1 MSIKTTFSS
10 IFFGFLAGL
19 VAAGGVV
26 ALVAVFIILRPNTV
40 RDLLAVESISQNSV
54 TPSAPELSS
63 AEEEIVD
70 VVKRVSP
77 AGVSIVATQDVPVY
91 EEYYEDQSDPFGF
104 GFPGFSFPQYRQNGT
119 EEQEVSSGSGF
130 FVSADGY
137 LVTNKHV
144 VADDTAEYTVYVS
157 DGSTYAATVLAL
169 DPANDIAV
177 LKVAGQDFAYVE
189 FGDSDTLQVGQTA
202 IAIGNALGEFS
213 NSVSVG
219 VVSGL
224 ARSIQAGDGFGQAE
238 QLEGVIQTDAAINF
252 GNSGGPLLNASG
264 QVIGVNVAVAAAEN
278 IGFAL
283 PANLVQSVVESVK
296 TTGKISRP
304 FLGVRYLTL
313 TAELQEANDLP
324 VDYGVL
330 VLRGETQT
338 ELAVIPSSPADK
350 AGIEENDIILEIDG
364 QKLDSDHDLG
374 TIIGQKT
381 VGEGVTLKVL
391 HDGEEKEVEVTLEE
405 RQ

>member
-1 MSIKTTFSS
+1 MSTKSTFLSA
-10 IFFGFLAGL
+10 IIGFFGGLLATSAVVAVV
-19 VAAGGVV
+19 VAATIVHPDWMLDMINV
-26 ALVAVFIILRPNTV
+26 NRVMTSV
-40 RDLLAVESISQNSV
+40 SSQ
-54 TPSAPELSS
+54 SAPEL
-63 AEEEIVD
+63 AGTEEEIVS
-70 VVKRVSP
+70 VVERVSP
-77 AGVSIVATQDVPVY
+77 AVVSIVATQDVPVY
-91 EEYYEDQSDPFGF
+91 EQYYEEQYDPFGF
-104 GFPGFSFPQYRQNGT
+104 EFPGFSLPQYRQNGT

-137 LVTNKHV
+137 VVTNKHV
-144 VADDTAEYTVYVS
+144 VSESEADYTVFTN
-157 DGSTYAATVLAL
+157 DGSQYSASVVAK

-177 LKVAGQDFAYVE
+177 LKVDGENFSYLE

-224 ARSIQAGDGFGQAE
+224 ARSIQAGDGFGQSE
-238 QLEGVIQTDAAINF
+238 KLDGVIQTDAAINF
-252 GNSGGPLLNASG
+252 GNSGGPLLNAAG

-304 FLGVRYLTL
+304 FLGVRYIPITV
-313 TAELQEANDLP
+313 ELREANDLP

-330 VLRGETQT
+330 VLRGETPT

-350 AGIEENDIILEIDG
+350 AGIEENDILLEIDG
-364 QKLDSDHDLG
+364 QKLDSEHDLS
-374 TIIGQKT
+374 TIIGQHV
-381 VGEGVTLKVL
+381 VGDKVTLQVL

>member
-1 MSIKTTFSS
+1 MSTKSTFLST
-10 IFFGFLAGL
+10 IIGFVAGG
-19 VAAGGVV
+19 VASLGVV
-26 ALVAVFIILRPNTV
+26 ALVIAAVLLRPELVRNVLEINNTNSSLSLQSPAALSGDEADIIGV
-40 RDLLAVESISQNSV
+40 VE
-54 TPSAPELSS
+54 
-63 AEEEIVD
+63 
-70 VVKRVSP
+70 RVSP
-77 AGVSIVATQDVPVY
+77 AVVSIVATQDVPVY
-91 EEYYEDQSDPFGF
+91 EQYYEESDPFGF
-104 GFPGFSFPQYRQNGT
+104 GFPGFSMPQYRQNGT

-144 VADDTAEYTVYVS
+144 VADDTAEYTVYTS
-157 DGSTYAATVLAL
+157 DGSTYTATVLAL

-177 LKVAGQDFAYVE
+177 LKVAGENFAYLD

-224 ARSIQAGDGFGQAE
+224 ARSITAGDGFGQAE

-252 GNSGGPLLNASG
+252 GNSGGPLLNLAG

-283 PANLVQSVVESVK
+283 PANLVQSVVDSVK

-304 FLGVRYLTL
+304 FLGVRYTTI

-324 VDYGVL
+324 VNYGVL
-330 VLRGETQT
+330 VLRGETST

-350 AGIEENDIILEIDG
+350 AGIEENDIILEIDD
-364 QKLDSDHDLG
+364 QKLDENHDLG
-374 TIIGQKT
+374 TIVGQKT
-381 VGEGVTLKVL
+381 VGEVVVLKVL
-391 HDGEEKEVEVTLEE
+391 HDGEENEVKVTLEE

>member
-1 MSIKTTFSS
+1 MSCKTSFFSA
-10 IFFGFLAGL
+10 IIGFVGGL
-19 VAAGGVV
+19 VATSVV
-26 ALVAVFIILRPNTV
+26 VVLFAVATWVHPDWLLDITGQNT
-40 RDLLAVESISQNSV
+40 AMSEKSSQF
-54 TPSAPELSS
+54 APQLSS
-63 AEEEIVD
+63 AETEIVA
-70 VVKRVSP
+70 VVERVSP
-77 AGVSIVATQDVPVY
+77 AVVSIVATQDVPVY
-91 EEYYEDQSDPFGF
+91 EQYYEESDPFGF
-104 GFPGFSFPQYRQNGT
+104 GFPGFSMPQYRQNGT

-137 LVTNKHV
+137 VVTNKHV
-144 VADDTAEYTVYVS
+144 VADDTAEYTVYTS
-157 DGSTYAATVLAL
+157 AGSTYTATVQAL

-177 LKVAGQDFAYVE
+177 LKVDGDNFVYLE
-189 FGDSDTLQVGQTA
+189 FGDSDALQVGQTA

-224 ARSIQAGDGFGQAE
+224 ARSIEAGDGFGRSE
-238 QLEGVIQTDAAINF
+238 QLDGVIQTDAAINF
-252 GNSGGPLLNASG
+252 GNSGGPLLNLAG

-304 FLGVRYLTL
+304 FLGVRYMPI
-313 TAELQEANDLP
+313 TAELQEANGLP

-330 VLRGETQT
+330 VLRGETPT

-350 AGIEENDIILEIDG
+350 AGIEENDIILDIDG
-364 QKLDSDHDLG
+364 QKLDDAHDLSA
-374 TIIGQKT
+374 IISQQA
-381 VGEGVTLKVL
+381 VGDTVTLTVL
-391 HDGEEKEVEVTLEE
+391 HDGEEQDVVVTLEE